1 MTPAPRTPESDP
13 RNVLLA
19 RRTLFA
25 LLGLLAA
32 ISLIMVAALLLIA
45 LQLNRDAS
53 SHSQRLV
60 DKLWQATHQQMI
72 TTTRDYAF
80 WGEAYRALHLQHDIE
95 WAYERDNLGAS
106 LFKTFHFEGVFVVD
120 GTNQTTYALDQGNLS
135 DTTLQ
140 DWLGSFPASL
150 IEQARGSEDE
160 EHVAT
165 QILDAQGQPV
175 FISAARLTPG
185 TDPAVKRLPGVQ
197 SVLVLVY
204 RLSPQKLKHLGNSYE
219 IAHLRV
225 PVDQEDAARQPQM
238 QIDPQLLLRW
248 DPERPG
254 NRLLRVLLPIL
265 LLMLVALLFLSRGI
279 SRRTL
284 KTAHLMDQ
292 QYAMISASRSALAS
306 SEARFRNV
314 AEAASD
320 WFWETAP
327 DLRISYLSERFTA
340 VTGQAAQDWLG
351 RRLDE
356 MLHSHDQRLDEWIY
370 AQQASSARS
379 VIRCTHGSPDA
390 GPLTSLI
397 AVKPI
402 LHDGQIVGY
411 QGSASDITREVAVE
425 QRLRQLS
432 WHDALTGL
440 ANRSQLR
447 EFLEQQLQ
455 QLQQLQQPPRQDT
468 SLTLLSLDLDHF
480 KPINDLYGHSGGDNV
495 LREVAQRLARCLPHG
510 ALLARQGGD
519 EFIIVAPALANRHAI
534 EQLCLILIAT
544 ICQPYV
550 LNGQEVTIGL
560 SIGIACA
567 PEHSLQPDDLLRFS
581 DLALYQAKN
590 NGRNTWRF
598 YDAQMTERMQ
608 QRRELERDLHT
619 ALKHGQFS
627 LRYQPRYDVR
637 SRRISGAEALIRWE
651 HPQLG
656 LCMPDQFISLAE
668 ENGLIVA
675 LSDWVLR
682 RACSDAMQW
691 GDGLLVSVNISA
703 VEFRLGGLVE
713 RIRSV
718 LAATGLAPHRLE
730 LELTER
736 VVIED
741 PPSSLELMTALKS
754 LGVRLAMDDFGTG
767 YSSLSYLKD
776 FPFDTL
782 KIDRSFIG
790 EIDHSAQGRAIVQAI
805 IDLGRALS
813 LTITAEGVETEQ
825 QLQHLL
831 DLTCDEA
838 QGYFLN
844 RPMPLAALLQAIERQ
859 KVHVLDL

>member
-1 MTPAPRTPESDP
+1 MPPAPRTPESDP
-13 RNVLLA
+13 RNVWFA
-19 RRTLFA
+19 RRTLSA

-32 ISLIMVAALLLIA
+32 ISLVMVAALLLIA

-53 SHSQRLV
+53 NHSQRLV
-60 DKLWQATHQQMI
+60 DKLWRATHQQLI

-80 WGEAYRALHLQHDIE
+80 WGEAYRALHLQHDTE
-95 WAYERDNLGAS
+95 WAYDRDNLGAS
-106 LFKTFHFEGVFVVD
+106 LFKTFHFEGVFVIN
-120 GTNQTTYALDQGNLS
+120 GQNQTTYALDQGNLS

-140 DWLGSFPASL
+140 SWLGSFPASL
-150 IEQARGSEDE
+150 IEDARNSEDE

-165 QILDAQGQPV
+165 RILNVQGQPV
-175 FISAARLTPG
+175 FVSAARLTPG
-185 TDPAVKRLPGVQ
+185 TDPAVQRLAGVQ
-197 SVLVLVY
+197 SVLVLAY
-204 RLSPQKLKHLGNSYE
+204 RLSPPKLKHLGNSYE
-219 IAHLRV
+219 IAHLRI
-225 PVDQEDAARQPQM
+225 PLDQQDATRQPQL

-254 NRLLRVLLPIL
+254 HRLLRVLLPIL
-265 LLMLVALLFLSRGI
+265 LLLLGALLLVSRGI
-279 SRRTL
+279 RRRAL
-284 KTAHLMDQ
+284 NNAQLMDQ

-320 WFWETAP
+320 WFWETAS
-327 DLRISYLSERFTA
+327 DLRITYLSERFTA

-356 MLHSHDQRLDEWIY
+356 MLDCPEQRLDQWIH
-370 AQQASSARS
+370 AQHASATRS
-379 VIRCTHGSPDA
+379 VIRCTHQAPD
-390 GPLTSLI
+390 GQTLTSLI

-447 EFLEQQLQ
+447 EFLEAQLQ
-455 QLQQLQQPPRQDT
+455 QQLPHQGMP
-468 SLTLLSLDLDHF
+468 LTLLSLDLDHF
-480 KPINDLYGHSGGDNV
+480 KPVNDLYGHSGGDSV
-495 LREVAQRLARCLPHG
+495 LREVARRLARCLPQG

-519 EFIIVAPALANRHAI
+519 EFIMVAPALASRHAV
-534 EQLCLILIAT
+534 EQLCLTLIAS
-544 ICQPYV
+544 ICQPFI
-550 LNGQEVTIGL
+550 LNGQEITIGL

-567 PEHSLQPDDLLRFS
+567 PTDGVEPDDLLRFS
-581 DLALYQAKN
+581 DLALYQAKH

-598 YDAQMTERMQ
+598 YEPQMTERMQ
-608 QRRELERDLHT
+608 QRRELERDLHI
-619 ALKHGQFS
+619 ALRHGQFS
-627 LRYQPRYDVR
+627 LRYQPRHAV
-637 SRRISGAEALIRWE
+637 SSGRICGAEALIRWE

-691 GDGLLVSVNISA
+691 GDDVLVSVNISA
-703 VEFRLGGLVE
+703 IEFRLGGLVE

-718 LAATGLAPHRLE
+718 LAATGLPPQRLE

-741 PPSSLELMTALKS
+741 APSCLELMTALKR

-776 FPFDTL
+776 LPFDTL
-782 KIDRSFIG
+782 KIDRSFIS
-790 EIDHSAQGRAIVQAI
+790 EIEHSAQGRAIVRAI

-813 LTITAEGVETEQ
+813 LTITAEGVETGQ
-825 QLQHLL
+825 QLQHLQ

-844 RPMPLAALLQAIERQ
+844 RPMPLAALLQAIEGQ
-859 KVHVLDL
+859 NVHALDV